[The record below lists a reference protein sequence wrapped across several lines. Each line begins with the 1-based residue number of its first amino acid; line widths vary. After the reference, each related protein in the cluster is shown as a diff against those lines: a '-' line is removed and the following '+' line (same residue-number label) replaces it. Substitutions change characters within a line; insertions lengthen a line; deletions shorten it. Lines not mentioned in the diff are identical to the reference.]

1 MNLSCCYLVSEERTL
16 FYKQYFFYSILTAF
30 LGFIAAGHCFDI
42 AL

>member
-16 FYKQYFFYSILTAF
+16 FYKQYFFYSILTAI